1 MATSPTTDDLG
12 KGSGQQHVSQRLARL
27 WLTGSVLTP
36 ERTRGAL
43 QDSAAA
49 EQKAKAGA
57 QPEKLHRV
65 LELEN
70 LESLQLFNKYVHIPS
85 VFAAFQSPAFFFLD
99 FFLLCRS
106 DSTLTPGPLEIIL
119 RPQSCLT
126 LYQPHGL

>member
-1 MATSPTTDDLG
+1 MPDFDSWFCSD
-12 KGSGQQHVSQRLARL
+12 S
-27 WLTGSVLTP
+27 

-85 VFAAFQSPAFFFLD
+85 VFAVFQKSCLFL
-99 FFLLCRS
+99 FRFLLTALSYPLVS
-106 DSTLTPGPLEIIL
+106 DADLSGYLLNIDISMVLYLTD
-119 RPQSCLT
+119 
-126 LYQPHGL
+126 